1 MLKPRV
7 PVKSKGQPRPFQ
19 KQARRLRGDP
29 PARAQGAPGQPR
41 RASTRRDDAE
51 IETGRGASASR
62 DARIARD
69 AARAIER
76 DDIATVVCVRASKW
90 G

>member
-1 MLKPRV
+1 V
-7 PVKSKGQPRPFQ
+7 PTPVVARARISRAAVVQS
-19 KQARRLRGDP
+19 ARRADS
-29 PARAQGAPGQPR
+29 ASS
-41 RASTRRDDAE
+41 STRSDDAE
-51 IETGRGASASR
+51 IETGRRASASR

>member
-1 MLKPRV
+1 MRAKIERERRTR
-7 PVKSKGQPRPFQ
+7 PVVARARISRAAVVQS
-19 KQARRLRGDP
+19 ARRADS
-29 PARAQGAPGQPR
+29 ASS
-41 RASTRRDDAE
+41 STRRDDAE

>member
-1 MLKPRV
+1 MSDVDNALRQRATSV
-7 PVKSKGQPRPFQ
+7 SGDVSAGSYLLR
-19 KQARRLRGDP
+19 RRLSS
-29 PARAQGAPGQPR
+29 
-41 RASTRRDDAE
+41 STRRDDAA
-51 IETGRGASASR
+51 IETGRRASASR